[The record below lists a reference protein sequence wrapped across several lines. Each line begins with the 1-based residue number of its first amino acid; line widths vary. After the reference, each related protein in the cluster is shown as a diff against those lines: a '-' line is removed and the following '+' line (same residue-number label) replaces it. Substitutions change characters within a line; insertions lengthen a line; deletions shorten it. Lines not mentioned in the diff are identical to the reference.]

1 MLKGCVNVGKII
13 QILKLPRKT
22 SDKVQTTLEQTQ
34 KFSHD
39 LRVMYQERTTTKIS
53 VQKRS

>member
-1 MLKGCVNVGKII
+1 MLKGCVSVGKLI

-34 KFSHD
+34 KLSHD
-39 LRVMYQERTTTKIS
+39 LRVMYQERRTTKIS
-53 VQKRS
+53 V

>member
-1 MLKGCVNVGKII
+1 MLKGCVSVGKLV

-53 VQKRS
+53 V